1 MYRIERISERDLG
14 EWINMMLELWDEN
27 TYEALKAEHIE
38 LINDSKNGNF
48 ICYDEDEAVG
58 FINMSLRRDYV
69 EGSNSSPVGYVE
81 GVYVKPGH
89 RRTGIARKLVDC
101 GIQWAKELG
110 CSQIGSDCVI
120 DNVMSCHF
128 HKGLGFE
135 EAERIVCFIK
145 DV

>member
-1 MYRIERISERDLG
+1 MYRIERISERDLS

-48 ICYDEDEAVG
+48 ICYEGDKAIG
-58 FINMSLRRDYV
+58 FINMSIRNDYV

-81 GVYVKPGH
+81 GIYVKPEH
-89 RRTGIARKLVDC
+89 RRSGVARELINC
-101 GIQWAKELG
+101 GVQWAKNLG
-110 CSQIGSDCVI
+110 CSQIGSDCPI
-120 DNVMSCHF
+120 DNTLSCKF
-128 HKGLGFE
+128 HRGLGFD

-145 DV
+145 DI